1 VFYSADLG
9 FFGEKKAITGIALQ
23 DARIELAGCPHR
35 ACRMPASSLQ
45 DARIVLEDT

>member
-35 ACRMPASSLQ
+35 PGGHL
-45 DARIVLEDT
+45 IPEDD